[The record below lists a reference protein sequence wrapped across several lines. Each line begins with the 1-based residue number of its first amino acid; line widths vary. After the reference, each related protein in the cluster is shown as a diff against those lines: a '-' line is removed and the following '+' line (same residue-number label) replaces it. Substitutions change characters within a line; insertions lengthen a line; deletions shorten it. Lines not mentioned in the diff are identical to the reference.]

1 MNKPPQPITGP
12 VSVPHPAPS
21 PGLTQAGYAPGQ
33 PPSLVFANP
42 PPPQMNPAP
51 QPRQPYYPNRPTMPT
66 SAPRVQTSSGPR
78 PVGPT
83 HVYPAGSQMMMIPQQ
98 QISFPGSPQ
107 GYFIPPGQYRPQYM
121 APTQQ
126 YPVTAGTAGF
136 FPGTSPAEYPGFAGA
151 YYPAQPQFT
160 QSVQPAPVIISP
172 AQQPQQ
178 APPPQ
183 QPPAQPQGPPKRE
196 RIPIRIRDPNQGGKD
211 ITEEI
216 MSGGR
221 ATSTP
226 TPPQASSDSPILNG
240 DVTQTIVSGTDESTE
255 SAASVETPPPASASP
270 VPEVPL
276 ETVTPELVPAEPLT
290 KPAVAAAVEAPPP
303 LIEEQKQQQPPAPP
317 PSPPPAA
324 EPEPEAE
331 VSDTVDAPVPPP
343 AASAAKRGGAGP
355 VAPPAAE
362 RTPEKEEKKPE
373 VAKKS
378 EPEKSTVA
386 KLKKEPAAGPPAP
399 VTPISATAVEAA
411 SAPPMKAASAPP
423 MKAASVPP
431 MKAASVPPVKAAS
444 VPPVKAA
451 SAPTV
456 KAASAPTVKAWS
468 APPVKDAS
476 APTVKAWSAPPVK
489 DASAPT
495 VKAWSAPPVKD
506 ASAPT
511 VKAWSAPPV
520 KDAVVSPVK
529 AAVVVPPV
537 KAAVVVPPVKAAV
550 VVPPV
555 KAAVVVPP
563 VKAAAIVPPEVKAAA
578 IVPPEVKAA
587 VVPPVKAAV
596 VVPPVKAAVVVPPVK
611 AAVVVVPQV
620 KAAVVP
626 PMKAAKAAPEPALE
640 PQASTEEAEAPPSEL
655 PAAQAETPLSNGLAQ
670 GADEASE
677 DLTPEVATPLA
688 KPVSCQPPE
697 ASVAD
702 PAQEK
707 EVEEAEEEEEV
718 EELTT
723 ETIEEASAALPAKDS
738 TMQAAM
744 SVPKKKRNMKEL
756 NKKATGDLLD
766 AFKEEQAATPVPEPS
781 PVQAE
786 PAAAAPA
793 AAEKPAS
800 EAVDE
805 TWEEKEDKQNP
816 KPVAPKTEPAEQKY
830 QYKEEN
836 WKPINP
842 EDKKQYD
849 RDFLL
854 RCQFITASMHK
865 PEGLPLINE
874 VILDK
879 ANATP
884 MRPADP
890 ARVMPVGPDFTP
902 SYMGGGNLG
911 RQSTGGPGPGP
922 RGPVRGEVG
931 PRRSQQGQRKE
942 PRKIIITSMSLN
954 NEVQLN
960 KAEKAWKPGVKKA
973 VVGRGAEEGAEEDD
987 PEEVKT
993 QELFKR
999 VRSVLNKLTPQMF
1012 QALMKQVTDMSIDT
1026 EARLKGV
1033 IDLIF
1038 EKAISEPNFS
1048 VAYANMCRCL
1058 MGLKVPTTD
1067 NPEATV
1073 NFRKLLLNRCQKEF
1087 EKDQDD
1093 DVIFEKKQKELEAS
1107 KDDEER
1113 DRLKVEL
1120 QASKDKARRRSMG
1133 NIKFIGE
1140 LFKLKMLTEAIMH
1153 DCVVKLLK
1161 NHDEESLECL
1171 CRLLATIGKDLDF
1184 EKAKPRMEQY
1194 FAQLDK
1200 IIKERKTSSR
1210 IRFMLLDV
1218 IDLRRCKWVPRRG
1231 EQGPKTIEQIHKDAE
1246 AEEHREQIKVQQQ
1259 MLSKKDGGGGGGGG
1273 GGGRMGGGGG
1283 GGHMGG
1289 RGHHAQGGG
1298 GRGSQ
1303 VQDEGW
1309 NTVPISKG
1317 NKPIDTTRF
1326 SKIINKPGAQDVDDQ
1341 RLAPGGRGFG
1351 NWTKGSSGGTGS
1363 KAPGAEQES
1372 GRPATSTVNRFS
1384 ALQQSGP
1391 PSADSD
1397 RRVPQR
1403 SSSSRDRGGERD
1415 RNDRGFDRF
1424 ERREGRD
1431 GGGRP
1436 TVTKRSFS
1444 RESQERGGD
1453 GRGPMEPVRR
1463 VSSMTD
1469 DRVRRDRAASKEPAV
1484 KPGRDATPPPAAD
1497 SKPALSEEEM
1507 DKKSNAIIEEYIH
1520 INDLKEALQCVSEM
1534 NSASLL
1540 FVFVRTGVE
1549 STLERSPAAR
1559 AHLGHLMHQ
1568 LVKAG
1573 TLPPAQYYKGLQ
1585 DTLEMAEDMAID
1597 VPHIWLYLAEQIV
1610 PMLQEGG
1617 IPMEQLFREISKPLV
1632 PLGMAGV
1639 LLAQILTLLCK
1650 GMTHKKV
1657 GAMWNEAGLN
1667 WSEFLAKDVDV
1678 NKFVTEQHLEFTLD
1692 TEGSEGPE
1700 KKPLTNEEIGKQLE
1714 RLIQDK
1720 AENQRIIDWVEA
1732 NLDAQQSTSNSF
1744 LRALMTS
1751 VCQSAIICD
1760 NLYKV
1765 DGKQIKGRGSLLLKY
1780 LSDEPKELQA
1790 LYALQALMVHM
1801 EQPANLLRMFFD
1813 NLYDEDVIKEETFYK
1828 WESSKDPAEQT
1839 GKGVALKSVTTFFT
1853 WLREAEEESDKE

>member
-42 PPPQMNPAP
+42 QLPQMNPAP

-226 TPPQASSDSPILNG
+226 TPPQVGVDTYTG
-240 DVTQTIVSGTDESTE
+240 GHYRTE
-255 SAASVETPPPASASP
+255 SAGSVETPPPASASP

-303 LIEEQKQQQPPAPP
+303 LIEEQKQQPPAPAVLPP

-343 AASAAKRGGAGP
+343 AASAAKRRGAGP

-362 RTPEKEEKKPE
+362 RTPEKEEEKKPE

-399 VTPISATAVEAA
+399 VTPSSATGDE
-411 SAPPMKAASAPP
+411 
-423 MKAASVPP
+423 
-431 MKAASVPPVKAAS
+431 AAS

-456 KAASAPTVKAWS
+456 KASS
-468 APPVKDAS
+468 APPVKAS
-476 APTVKAWSAPPVK
+476 SAPPVK
-489 DASAPT
+489 AS
-495 VKAWSAPPVKD
+495 SAPPVK
-506 ASAPT
+506 AS
-511 VKAWSAPPV
+511 SAPPV
-520 KDAVVSPVK
+520 KASS
-529 AAVVVPPV
+529 APPV
-537 KAAVVVPPVKAAV
+537 KASSAPPVKASSA
-550 VVPPV
+550 PP
-555 KAAVVVPP
+555 
-563 VKAAAIVPPEVKAAA
+563 
-578 IVPPEVKAA
+578 VKAA

-596 VVPPVKAAVVVPPVK
+596 VPPPVKAAVVVPPVE
-611 AAVVVVPQV
+611 AAVVVPPV
-620 KAAVVP
+620 KAAAVVP
-626 PMKAAKAAPEPALE
+626 PVEAAVVPPVEAAV
-640 PQASTEEAEAPPSEL
+640 PP
-655 PAAQAETPLSNGLAQ
+655 P
-670 GADEASE
+670 
-677 DLTPEVATPLA
+677 
-688 KPVSCQPPE
+688 
-697 ASVAD
+697 
-702 PAQEK
+702 
-707 EVEEAEEEEEV
+707 
-718 EELTT
+718 
-723 ETIEEASAALPAKDS
+723 
-738 TMQAAM
+738 
-744 SVPKKKRNMKEL
+744 
-756 NKKATGDLLD
+756 
-766 AFKEEQAATPVPEPS
+766 EQAASPVPEPS

-786 PAAAAPA
+786 PAVAAPA

-816 KPVAPKTEPAEQKY
+816 KPVVPKTEPAEQKY

-854 RCQFITASMHK
+854 GCQFITASMHK

-890 ARVMPVGPDFTP
+890 ARVMNVGPDFTP
-902 SYMGGGNLG
+902 SYLGNLG
-911 RQSTGGPGPGP
+911 SRQSTGGPGPGP
-922 RGPVRGEVG
+922 RGP
-931 PRRSQQGQRKE
+931 QGQRKE

-973 VVGRGAEEGAEEDD
+973 VGGRGAEEGAEEDD

-1120 QASKDKARRRSMG
+1120 QASKDKARRRSLG

-1218 IDLRRCKWVPRRG
+1218 IDLRRWVPRRG

-1273 GGGRMGGGGG
+1273 G
-1283 GGHMGG
+1283 
-1289 RGHHAQGGG
+1289 HHAQGG

-1317 NKPIDTTRF
+1317 NRPIDTTRF
-1326 SKIINKPGAQDVDDQ
+1326 SKIINKDVDDQ

-1363 KAPGAEQES
+1363 KAPGS

-1391 PSADSD
+1391 PSGDSSSA
-1397 RRVPQR
+1397 

-1436 TVTKRSFS
+1436 TITKRSFS

-1453 GRGPMEPVRR
+1453 GGRGPTEPVRR

-1484 KPGRDATPPPAAD
+1484 KPGRDATPPPAAA

-1540 FVFVRTGVE
+1540 FVFVRNGVE
-1549 STLERSPAAR
+1549 STLERSPGAR

-1568 LVKAG
+1568 LIKAG

-1585 DTLEMAEDMAID
+1585 ETLEMAEDMAID

-1667 WSEFLAKDVDV
+1667 WSEFLSKDVDV

-1700 KKPLTNEEIGKQLE
+1700 KKPLTNEEISKQLE

-1732 NLDAQQSTSNSF
+1732 NLDAQQSTGNSF
-1744 LRALMTS
+1744 VRALMTS

-1765 DGKQIKGRGSLLLKY
+1765 DGKQISERGSLLLKY